1 MSETIV
7 GALGLV
13 LLAILTLIGL
23 ELGFAMAIT
32 GFLGFAFLRS
42 FHASL
47 DLLGSEFYDV
57 FASYTF
63 TVLPLFLLM
72 GQVTFN
78 AGIADQ
84 LYKSARRFVGHIP
97 GGLAV
102 ATVVGAALFKAM
114 CGSAVATSATF
125 ASVAV
130 PEMDKR
136 GYGRKL
142 STGVAASV
150 GALGNLLPPA
160 AVLIVLGVLTEQS
173 IGKLFI
179 AGIVPGLVIALFF
192 IFVIIAWCKVSPQLG
207 PAASR
212 CAWRERI
219 SSLPEIIWPAVIF
232 VIAVGGLMFG
242 VFTPTEAGSAG
253 TAAVIA
259 VVFVKGKLDFGGL
272 WRSVKESLGAACMVL
287 VLIAGSLTLGRFIA
301 IAKIPMLL
309 SEWITT
315 LPLPPNAIMCVIIL
329 VYLLGGSVLDDVAF
343 MVLATPIFYPSV
355 VKLGFDPIWFCI
367 VLAVTLGIGVLVPPV
382 AVAVFVVKGI
392 TKESMGLVYKGA
404 APFLLSLVACLV
416 LLFIFPEIATYLP
429 GVFMK

>member
-1 MSETIV
+1 
-7 GALGLV
+7 
-13 LLAILTLIGL
+13 
-23 ELGFAMAIT
+23 
-32 GFLGFAFLRS
+32 
-42 FHASL
+42 
-47 DLLGSEFYDV
+47 
-57 FASYTF
+57 
-63 TVLPLFLLM
+63 
-72 GQVTFN
+72 
-78 AGIADQ
+78 
-84 LYKSARRFVGHIP
+84 
-97 GGLAV
+97 
-102 ATVVGAALFKAM
+102 
-114 CGSAVATSATF
+114 
-125 ASVAV
+125 
-130 PEMDKR
+130 
-136 GYGRKL
+136 
-142 STGVAASV
+142 
-150 GALGNLLPPA
+150 
-160 AVLIVLGVLTEQS
+160 
-173 IGKLFI
+173 
-179 AGIVPGLVIALFF
+179 
-192 IFVIIAWCKVSPQLG
+192 
-207 PAASR
+207 
-212 CAWRERI
+212 
-219 SSLPEIIWPAVIF
+219 
-232 VIAVGGLMFG
+232 MFG

-259 VVFVKGKLDFGGL
+259 VVFVKGKLNFGGL

-301 IAKIPMLL
+301 ITKIPMLL

-343 MVLATPIFYPSV
+343 MVFYPSV